1 MVQCQ
6 ARQESG
12 AAVVF
17 ADTDIS
23 VQAILTLHLPKGWI
37 REMQSQQSLLFFPL
51 RMKTATFT
59 EKPLS
64 QINLVTEYYTIA
76 IKPNELI

>member
-6 ARQESG
+6 ARREWG

-37 REMQSQQSLLFFPL
+37 REMQSQQSLLFFPPS
-51 RMKTATFT
+51 
-59 EKPLS
+59 E
-64 QINLVTEYYTIA
+64 
-76 IKPNELI
+76 